1 MPKSRYFFGR
11 HWRVAAFE
19 SDPRTKMA
27 KTTSLNDDAT
37 VSSTSHDPFTGVRLF
52 PSSMLLG
59 GTEMPLGSSG
69 YDPFWMIRWPFSGN
83 VNERITAPWFSPSLT
98 VNYAGDARIEDRVVT
113 EVASYGRQLGWLT
126 EIALALA
133 NKQDPPP
140 DTVRRLK
147 QAAEAIEA
155 IKREVQPSAI
165 DAARTALDRLERDQP
180 AQYERLL
187 SERQRKR
194 RT

>member
-1 MPKSRYFFGR
+1 
-11 HWRVAAFE
+11 
-19 SDPRTKMA
+19 
-27 KTTSLNDDAT
+27 
-37 VSSTSHDPFTGVRLF
+37 
-52 PSSMLLG
+52 
-59 GTEMPLGSSG
+59 MPLGSSG

-194 RT
+194 RTQVDAESKRDMFSCQLAVVPSLGRGASRRGMWAAPQRCLF